1 MTRSAAA
8 QTEDGIELDRI
19 RSAYLRRR
27 APAVSARYAWNNP
40 AHLNAMH
47 ERERAMAKLL
57 SGAGITSFAGLRVLD
72 VGCGRGATLRQLLE
86 YGADPERLTGVD
98 LLPENI
104 REARRLSPHLKTI
117 CSSASQLPFSDGSFD
132 LVLQFLLFTS
142 VLSLALREQIAK
154 EISRVLVPG
163 GRFLWFDFAFNNPG
177 NRDVRRVGR
186 SEIHQL
192 FPDFTLRTRR
202 VIVAPPLRPDSSEL
216 SVRRCTTWLRK
227 PGSCARTTY
236 ACWKRIVLKRT

>member
-1 MTRSAAA
+1 MPP
-8 QTEDGIELDRI
+8 ED
-19 RSAYLRRR
+19 
-27 APAVSARYAWNNP
+27 
-40 AHLNAMH
+40 
-47 ERERAMAKLL
+47 
-57 SGAGITSFAGLRVLD
+57 
-72 VGCGRGATLRQLLE
+72 LRQLLE

-202 VIVAPPLRPDSSEL
+202 VIVAPPLGRFLGAFSPALYHLAAETRL
-216 SVRRCTTWLRK
+216 LCTHYLCLLEK
-227 PGSCARTTY
+227 NCS
-236 ACWKRIVLKRT
+236 

>member
-1 MTRSAAA
+1 
-8 QTEDGIELDRI
+8 
-19 RSAYLRRR
+19 
-27 APAVSARYAWNNP
+27 
-40 AHLNAMH
+40 
-47 ERERAMAKLL
+47 
-57 SGAGITSFAGLRVLD
+57 
-72 VGCGRGATLRQLLE
+72 
-86 YGADPERLTGVD
+86 
-98 LLPENI
+98 
-104 REARRLSPHLKTI
+104 
-117 CSSASQLPFSDGSFD
+117 LPFSDGSFD

-202 VIVAPPLRPDSSEL
+202 VIVAPPLGRFLGAFSPALYHLAAETRL
-216 SVRRCTTWLRK
+216 LCTHYLCLLEK
-227 PGSCARTTY
+227 NCS
-236 ACWKRIVLKRT
+236 